1 MLPIG
6 VSLTRYYIAMDL
18 TDKAG
23 VLASVAAVFAEHD
36 VSIETLRQEG
46 HGDDASLEIVTHD
59 ALESALAETCT
70 SLRGLDS
77 VRRITS
83 IMRVVGE

>member
-1 MLPIG
+1 
-6 VSLTRYYIAMDL
+6 VDESLTRYYIALDL

-46 HGDDASLEIVTHD
+46 HGEDASLEIVTHE
-59 ALESALAETCT
+59 AQEKELAATCESLQ
-70 SLRGLDS
+70 GLDS